1 MKLETI
7 EQDQHFKALR
17 TTLVEEI
24 SRQLGTSAKLAEA
37 VIDLAFAG
45 QSISYDWMWKEAP
58 ASAEIYAEKLY
69 NLQEQLSNEGLVLD
83 GLHFPAVD
91 ESLECDYRALLECIP
106 TIQFVRCHFY
116 SNGLLDTSGTRRTF
130 SECTFHSDWKV
141 AHARNIGNTGPLF
154 DQCCFKQRVELIADE
169 LGKSPL
175 MEYTSV
181 FSRCDLNELVL
192 TDMVLDIS
200 LFDPAKKKDT
210 RLASLDLKSCTFEER
225 VVISKLKGAAAV
237 VLRSTVFNEKFTL
250 IGSRCRKFVAVDT
263 NFEKLADFY
272 ESQFHEFHMEKSIFR
287 DFAGFEKCAF
297 GVDKPGPVNPI
308 TLRYVTFYSFINF
321 REARFNQALDL
332 RATNRQHEPNFLDA
346 AFSPA
351 ALNKTDRETFRIIKH
366 SFDAVG
372 NRIEANKYFAHEMQ
386 AYRRELNTPKAK
398 KERGN
403 CRERF
408 LLGLNAAVSSH
419 GQDYGK
425 ALFWLGA
432 AIAVNA
438 AILANHKYQ
447 WWLLP
452 EPVQSWLWNI
462 AAPANEFANGFL
474 PLRSLLSEELQPLAF
489 WVLIAMVAISSLTW
503 NLLVAVRRHARR

>member
-1 MKLETI
+1 MNR
-7 EQDQHFKALR
+7 Q
-17 TTLVEEI
+17 
-24 SRQLGTSAKLAEA
+24 RQLRNTKK
-37 VIDLAFAG
+37 
-45 QSISYDWMWKEAP
+45 SY
-58 ASAEIYAEKLY
+58 
-69 NLQEQLSNEGLVLD
+69 
-83 GLHFPAVD
+83 
-91 ESLECDYRALLECIP
+91 
-106 TIQFVRCHFY
+106 T
-116 SNGLLDTSGTRRTF
+116 TF

-141 AHARNIGNTGPLF
+141 THAWNIRNTGP
-154 DQCCFKQRVELIADE
+154 
-169 LGKSPL
+169 
-175 MEYTSV
+175 
-181 FSRCDLNELVL
+181 
-192 TDMVLDIS
+192 

-250 IGSRCRKFVAVDT
+250 IGGQCRKFVAVDT

-297 GVDKPGPVNPI
+297 GIDKPGLVTPI

-386 AYRRELNTPKAK
+386 AYRRHRQTNSPT
-398 KERGN
+398 
-403 CRERF
+403 
-408 LLGLNAAVSSH
+408 
-419 GQDYGK
+419 
-425 ALFWLGA
+425 
-432 AIAVNA
+432 
-438 AILANHKYQ
+438 
-447 WWLLP
+447 
-452 EPVQSWLWNI
+452 
-462 AAPANEFANGFL
+462 
-474 PLRSLLSEELQPLAF
+474 AF
-489 WVLIAMVAISSLTW
+489 YHSD
-503 NLLVAVRRHARR
+503 RY